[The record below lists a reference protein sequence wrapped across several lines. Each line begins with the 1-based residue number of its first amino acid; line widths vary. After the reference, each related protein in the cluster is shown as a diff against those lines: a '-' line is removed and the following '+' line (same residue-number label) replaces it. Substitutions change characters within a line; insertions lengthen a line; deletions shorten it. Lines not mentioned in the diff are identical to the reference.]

1 MREALRSPWVRLLIG
16 ALLLF
21 LALWGL
27 TLVFSVLTPFAV
39 AFGIAYFLNPAANAL
54 ERAIARALSRYPRLL
69 RRLSPRT
76 LAVGLLAAAV
86 TAVLVAA
93 IVLVVPAVYHQVTEA
108 VGRAPEYA
116 RVLRAKLEPLY
127 QRLQLRYPDE
137 MEVLRVRFQE
147 TLTSHLPV
155 MVSPLTHIVGVAF
168 SSVLGFVLALLNL
181 LVVPVFAAYLLF
193 DMNRIKE
200 GAKRLVPHR
209 FRPYVYSRAR
219 RIDQLLSAFARGQV
233 TVALILGAF
242 YGIALTI
249 CSVPLGL
256 VVGFFIG
263 LLNLVPFMSHVIG
276 LPLALILSWL
286 DDQDPTRLG
295 VVAAVFVFGQFVEG
309 NFITPRIVGES
320 LGLHAVVIM
329 LAVLG
334 GGTLFGFVGM
344 LLAVPT
350 TAALSVFYEDLR
362 DVYLSSDFYRGG
374 SAPPTT

>member
-1 MREALRSPWVRLLIG
+1 MREALRSPVLRLLIG
-16 ALLLF
+16 AVLIF

-27 TLVFSVLTPFAV
+27 TLLFSVLTPFAV

-54 ERAIARALSRYPRLL
+54 ERALARVLSKAPAFL
-69 RRLSPRT
+69 RRLPPRT
-76 LAVGLLAAAV
+76 LAVALLAAVV

-93 IVLVVPAVYHQVTEA
+93 LLIIVPATYHQVTEA

-116 RVLRAKLEPLY
+116 RVLRARLEPLY

-137 MEVLRVRFQE
+137 MEVLRVRLQE
-147 TLTSHLPV
+147 ALASHLPV
-155 MVSPLTHIVGVAF
+155 LVSPLTHVVGVAF
-168 SSVLGFVLALLNL
+168 SSALGFVLALLNL
-181 LVVPVFAAYLLF
+181 LVVPVFAAYLLL
-193 DMNRIKE
+193 DMNHIRE
-200 GAKRLVPHR
+200 GAKNLVPHR
-209 FRPYVYSRAR
+209 FRPYVYSRAS

-233 TVALILGAF
+233 TVALMLGAF
-242 YGIALTI
+242 YGIALTA
-249 CSVPLGL
+249 CGVPLGL

-263 LLNLVPFMSHVIG
+263 LLNLVPFMSHVVG
-276 LPLALILSWL
+276 LPLALILSWV
-286 DDQDPTRLG
+286 DDQSAARLG
-295 VVAAVFVFGQFVEG
+295 AVAAVFAFGQFVEG
-309 NFITPRIVGES
+309 NFVTPRIVGES

-362 DVYLSSDFYRGG
+362 DAYLRSEFYRGG
-374 SAPPTT
+374 TVPPSP

>member
-1 MREALRSPWVRLLIG
+1 MVRLLIG
-16 ALLLF
+16 AVLLF

-54 ERAIARALSRYPRLL
+54 ERTLARALSRSPALL
-69 RRLSPRT
+69 RRLPPRT
-76 LAVGLLAAAV
+76 LAVALLAAAV
-86 TAVLVAA
+86 AAVLMAA
-93 IVLVVPAVYHQVTEA
+93 LFIIVPATYHQVTEA

-137 MEVLRVRFQE
+137 MEVLRVRLQE
-147 TLTSHLPV
+147 ALASHLPV
-155 MVSPLTHIVGVAF
+155 LVSPLTHVVGVAF
-168 SSVLGFVLALLNL
+168 SSALGFVLALLNL
-181 LVVPVFAAYLLF
+181 FVVPVFAAYLLL
-193 DMNRIKE
+193 DMNRIRE
-200 GAKRLVPHR
+200 GAKNLVPHR
-209 FRPYVYSRAR
+209 FRSYVYSRAN
-219 RIDQLLSAFARGQV
+219 RIDHLLSAFARGQV

-242 YGIALTI
+242 YGIALTA
-249 CSVPLGL
+249 CGVPLGL

-276 LPLALILSWL
+276 LPLALLLSWV
-286 DDQDPTRLG
+286 DDQSPARLG
-295 VVAAVFVFGQFVEG
+295 AVAGVFAFGQFVEG

-362 DVYLSSDFYRGG
+362 DAYLGSEFYQGG
-374 SAPPTT
+374 ATPPSP

>member
-1 MREALRSPWVRLLIG
+1 
-16 ALLLF
+16 
-21 LALWGL
+21 
-27 TLVFSVLTPFAV
+27 VFSVLTPFAV

-54 ERAIARALSRYPRLL
+54 ERAIARVLSPYPRLL

-93 IVLVVPAVYHQVTEA
+93 IVLVVPAVYHQVMEA

-147 TLTSHLPV
+147 TVASHLPV
-155 MVSPLTHIVGVAF
+155 LVSPLTHIVGVAF

-200 GAKRLVPHR
+200 GARNLVPHR
-209 FRPYVYSRAR
+209 FRPYVYSRAT
-219 RIDQLLSAFARGQV
+219 RIDHLLSAFARGQV

-362 DVYLSSDFYRGG
+362 DLYLSSDFYRGG
-374 SAPPTT
+374 SAPPAT